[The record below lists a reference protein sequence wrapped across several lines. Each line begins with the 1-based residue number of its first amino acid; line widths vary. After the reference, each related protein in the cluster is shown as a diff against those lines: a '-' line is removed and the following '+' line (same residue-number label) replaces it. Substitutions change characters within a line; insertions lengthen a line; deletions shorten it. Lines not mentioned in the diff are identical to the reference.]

1 MYLREFAIEA
11 ILEALDIRK
20 AYQRL
25 GKIKSSRED

>member
-1 MYLREFAIEA
+1 MHLRKFAIET

-25 GKIKSSRED
+25 GKYKK

>member
-25 GKIKSSRED
+25 GKYKK